1 MSHLFNFHE
10 GSGFFKFMRKFS
22 GSIPIYYPWIQAPLF
37 VAEGMAMFAETELT
51 QFGRMRTPEYK
62 IMIREIS
69 KNSNIP
75 SYRKIYSSYMHWP
88 GPQAVYL
95 YGAMFLDF
103 LKKKYG
109 EDKLKQIVKSYGRSP
124 ITLFTSI
131 RFNQVYKK
139 KLKTLWNE
147 FRKSIKYEK
156 TNKVE
161 YLTKRGGFR
170 KYPTLIN
177 NKIFYFHK
185 NPLSFPTLREID
197 LKTKKDRIIK
207 KIYNINSMSIYKP
220 ENKIYFS
227 SINHFKTYYT
237 YSDIYEYDIRKN
249 KTKRITKGKRLT
261 FPIRFKDEILC
272 IKRIK
277 SKSYLISFDL
287 KTKESTI
294 LSKAFNN
301 ISFLNLS
308 PDKTHILAAIKRKNN
323 NWEIGLFNTRG
334 ELIKIYSTGLKK
346 SFAPVWFDNE
356 TFYFIT
362 EFEDDYRLAKL
373 NINTDE
379 FYVYNDRDFPSIR
392 YFQIINKNKI
402 IASVFDY
409 NGFNL
414 ILSELKDSLF
424 NNQAIKV
431 IKEIKDK
438 EVKNKISHKI
448 YRYNSIRDMIPKY
461 SSILFRGNKG
471 DYQPGFFISGN
482 DAINRNYYDLSLYY
496 SDVSDRINT
505 EFNYIFSGF
514 FPDLSFNFSDI
525 TDYYTSKDSNS
536 FLYNEKNYK
545 LSLSLPLIRKFKYSL
560 LFYSDIH
567 FKNTSE
573 ADLDKIKYEEEEF
586 NGISFGLFFDS
597 SKIYYDSIS
606 NNDGIKLGI
615 SYSRELKALG
625 SNYNINSFLLDFRT
639 YLSLKKPNVIA
650 FRFNYA
656 NSWGEAGYLTYM
668 GGNISKYG
676 FQLAGNNPFNLLRG
690 FSEGY
695 FLGKEGFILN
705 TEYRKSLFKI
715 EYPISFVRLE
725 RVFASLFFD
734 AGDIW
739 IERRPID
746 LKYSM
751 GFEITTVVKII
762 GYRFNFVI
770 GIAKPIKPSKETL
783 IYYRIGKSF

>member
-22 GSIPIYYPWIQAPLF
+22 GSVPIFYPWIQAPLF
-37 VAEGMAMFAETELT
+37 AVEGMAIFAETELT
-51 QFGRMRTPEYK
+51 EFGRMRTPEYK
-62 IMIREIS
+62 IMINEIS
-69 KNSNIP
+69 KKSKIP
-75 SYRKIYSSYMHWP
+75 LYRKVYSSYMHWP

-95 YGAMFLDF
+95 YGAMFFDF
-103 LKKKYG
+103 LNKKY
-109 EDKLKQIVKSYGRSP
+109 DKNKLKQIVKAYGRNP
-124 ITLFTSI
+124 ITLFATI

-139 KLKTLWNE
+139 RLKTLWNE
-147 FRKSIKYEK
+147 
-156 TNKVE
+156 
-161 YLTKRGGFR
+161 FR

-197 LKTKKDRIIK
+197 LKTKKDKIIK
-207 KIYNINSMSIYKP
+207 KIYNINSMSFYKP
-220 ENKIYFS
+220 ENKLYFS
-227 SINHFKTYYT
+227 SINYFKTYYE
-237 YSDIYEYDIRKN
+237 YSDIYEYDITKN

-261 FPIRFKDEILC
+261 FPIRENDKILC
-272 IKRIK
+272 IKRIN
-277 SKSYLISFDL
+277 SKSYIISFNL
-287 KTKESTI
+287 KTKKSKI
-294 LSKAFNN
+294 LSKEFDN

-308 PDKTHILAAIKRKNN
+308 PDKTHILAAIKRKNK
-323 NWEIGLFNTRG
+323 NWEIGLFDTRG
-334 ELIKIYSTGLKK
+334 KLLKIYSTGLKK
-346 SFAPVWFDNE
+346 SFAPVWLDNE

-362 EFEDDYRLAKL
+362 EFEDDYRLSKI
-373 NINTDE
+373 NINTDK
-379 FYVYNDRDFPSIR
+379 FYVYNDKNFPSIR

-414 ILSELKDSLF
+414 IISDLRDSYF
-424 NNQAIKV
+424 ENQKIKV
-431 IKEIKDK
+431 IKEVKDRIIK
-438 EVKNKISHKI
+438 NTISHKV
-448 YRYNSIRDMIPKY
+448 YKYNSIRDMIPKY

-496 SDVSDRINT
+496 SNISNRINS
-505 EFNYIFSGF
+505 EFNYVFSGF
-514 FPDLSFNFSDI
+514 FPDLSFHFSDI
-525 TDYYTSKDSNS
+525 TDYYISESSNS

-545 LSLSLPLIRKFKYSL
+545 LSLSLPLIRNFKYSI

-567 FKNTSE
+567 FKNISE
-573 ADLDKIKYEEEEF
+573 SDMDKIKYDEEEF
-586 NGISFGLFFDS
+586 NGLSFGLFFDS

-615 SYSRELKALG
+615 SYSRELKRLG
-625 SNYNINSFLLDFRT
+625 SNYNINSFLLDLRT
-639 YLSLKKPNVIA
+639 YLSLKKPDVIA

-656 NSWGEAGYLTYM
+656 NSWGEAGYMTYM
-668 GGNISKYG
+668 GGNSSKYG
-676 FQLAGNNPFNLLRG
+676 FQLAGSNPFNLLRG

-695 FLGKEGFILN
+695 FSGKEGFTFN

-715 EYPISFVRLE
+715 EYPIYFIRFE
-725 RVFASLFFD
+725 RVFASIFFD

-739 IERRPID
+739 IERRPIN

-751 GFEITTVVKII
+751 GLEITTMIKII
-762 GYRFNFVI
+762 GSRFNFVI
-770 GIAKPIKPSKETL
+770 GIAKPLKPL
-783 IYYRIGKSF
+783 QDIMIYYRIGKSF

>member
-10 GSGFFKFMRKFS
+10 GSGFFKFIRKFS

-37 VAEGMAMFAETELT
+37 VVEGMAIFAETEFT
-51 QFGRMRTPEYK
+51 EFGRMRTPEYK

-69 KNSNIP
+69 KKSRIP
-75 SYRKIYSSYMHWP
+75 SYHKIYSSYMHWP

-95 YGAMFLDF
+95 YGAMFFDF
-103 LKKKYG
+103 LNKKYDK
-109 EDKLKQIVKSYGRSP
+109 DKLKQIVKSYGRSP
-124 ITLFTSI
+124 ITLLTST

-139 KLKTLWNE
+139 KLKILWNE
-147 FRKSIKYEK
+147 FRKSIKYDK
-156 TNKVE
+156 INNVK

-170 KYPTLIN
+170 KYPALIN

-185 NPLSFPTLREID
+185 NPVSFPSLREID
-197 LKTKKDRIIK
+197 IKTKRDRIIK
-207 KIYNINSMSIYKP
+207 KIYNINSMSVYKP

-227 SINHFKTYYT
+227 SINYFKTYYK

-249 KTKRITKGKRLT
+249 KIKRITKGKRLT
-261 FPIRFKDEILC
+261 FPIRFKDKIFC

-277 SKSYLISFDL
+277 SGSHIISFSL
-287 KTKESTI
+287 KTKESKI
-294 LSKAFNN
+294 LSKAFDN

-308 PDKTHILAAIKRKNN
+308 PDNTHIVAAIKRENN
-323 NWEIGLFNTRG
+323 NWEIGLFNTGG
-334 ELIKIYSTGLKK
+334 ELIKIYSTGFKK
-346 SFAPVWFDNE
+346 SFDPVWLDNE

-362 EFEDDYRLAKL
+362 EFKDDYRLARL

-392 YFQIINKNKI
+392 YLQIINKNKI

-414 ILSELKDSLF
+414 ILSDLKDSYF
-424 NNQAIKV
+424 ESQSINV
-431 IKEIKDK
+431 IKEIKNK
-438 EVKNKISHKI
+438 EIKNTISHKI
-448 YRYNSIRDMIPKY
+448 YKYNSIRDMIPKY
-461 SSILFRGNKG
+461 SLILFRGNKG

-496 SDVSDRINT
+496 SIISNRINS
-505 EFNYIFSGF
+505 EFNYVFSGF
-514 FPDLSFNFSDI
+514 FPDLSFHFSDI
-525 TDYYTSKDSNS
+525 TDYYTIKNSNS

-545 LSLSLPLIRKFKYSL
+545 LSLSLPLIRKFRYTL
-560 LFYSDIH
+560 LFYSNIH
-567 FKNTSE
+567 FKNISE
-573 ADLDKIKYEEEEF
+573 SGTDKIKYEEKEF
-586 NGISFGLFFDS
+586 NGISLGLFFDS

-606 NNDGIKLGI
+606 NNEGIKLGI
-615 SYSRELKALG
+615 SYSRELKSLG

-639 YLSLKKPNVIA
+639 YLSLKKPNVLA

-656 NSWGEAGYLTYM
+656 NSWGEAGYLIYM
-668 GGNISKYG
+668 GGNGSKYG
-676 FQLAGNNPFNLLRG
+676 FQLAGSNPFNLLRG

-695 FLGKEGFILN
+695 FPGKEGFIFN

-715 EYPISFVRLE
+715 EYPILFVRLE

-739 IERRPID
+739 IERRPIN

-751 GFEITTVVKII
+751 GMEITTVIKII
-762 GYRFNFVI
+762 GLRFNFVV
-770 GIAKPIKPSKETL
+770 GIAKPIKPSQDMM